1 MAQAV
6 WGCLGIVILLICSGL
21 VSASEVAFFSL
32 TVNDF
37 EKLDQENTSSSKR
50 ILSLKERPRR
60 LLATILISNNFIN
73 IGIVILSAFVLR
85 IFFPDATFQGWAAS
99 LTEKARFLGNINLAV
114 ILQYAITVVG
124 VTFMLVLFG
133 ETAPKVYARQN
144 NVRLARMMAG
154 PMLMLMRVFGP
165 ISNLLVN
172 WTKVLE
178 GRLALKTGG
187 GALSS
192 REDLDEAIELTVSN
206 EKDAGQEADLLKR
219 IVKFGDMAVTQ
230 IMRSRLDVVAVNVS
244 IDYKELLEVVR
255 ESGYSRIPVYEEDF
269 DNVKGILYVKDLLGH
284 LNENEDF
291 RWQDLIRSNILFVPE
306 AKKIDALLKDFQR
319 QHLHMAIVVDEYG
332 GGSGLVT
339 LEDIMEE
346 IIGDIKDEFDDEPE
360 LIYQQ
365 IDERNYVFEGKTL
378 LNDVCRVLNIK
389 TTYFDDVKGEADS
402 LAGLVLEM
410 EGELPQQGSDVSIKA
425 YNFKI
430 LSVDERRI
438 ISIQVTLPE
447 SPPDEENE

>member
-1 MAQAV
+1 MESAA
-6 WGCLGIVILLICSGL
+6 ICSPAIQPSVRASSAAICSS
-21 VSASEVAFFSL
+21 VSASPMTFCRKRAVSAS
-32 TVNDF
+32 V
-37 EKLDQENTSSSKR
+37 KRKSAARTSVSK
-50 ILSLKERPRR
+50 PRTR
-60 LLATILISNNFIN
+60 S
-73 IGIVILSAFVLR
+73 R
-85 IFFPDATFQGWAAS
+85 AS
-99 LTEKARFLGNINLAV
+99 
-114 ILQYAITVVG
+114 
-124 VTFMLVLFG
+124 
-133 ETAPKVYARQN
+133 
-144 NVRLARMMAG
+144 
-154 PMLMLMRVFGP
+154 
-165 ISNLLVN
+165 
-172 WTKVLE
+172 
-178 GRLALKTGG
+178 GRLGSSRVVITKCSCG

-244 IDYKELLEVVR
+244 IDYRELLEVVR